1 MKLERMMA
9 ILTLLQAHEW
19 LQAGELASR
28 FEVSVRTIYRDIE
41 ALNLAGIPIE
51 TRQGAGGGI
60 RVMPGFKLDAS
71 LLTERD
77 LKDVVTALKSI
88 STALPG
94 SPESVLLEKIDRAVP
109 NARKPE
115 FRRRTNEVVIDI
127 SPWGDDERQREK
139 LAVLRGALEEGR
151 VLAFDYL
158 DSQGKR
164 TRREVEPQTLVF
176 KGMNWYLFGWCRKAA
191 DFRMFR
197 LSRLTA
203 PALLDASFEP
213 REVLTEERP
222 WHASWVAPER
232 NLALVLRFGAA
243 LEARLG
249 EWFDAE
255 QIEARPEG
263 GFHVR
268 LQMPDTP
275 WLDAYVLGFGSAAE
289 VLEPPALRERIARTA
304 REMATLY
311 GT

>member
-51 TRQGAGGGI
+51 TRQGTGGGI

-94 SPESVLLEKIDRAVP
+94 SPESVLLEKLDRAVP
-109 NARKPE
+109 QARKPE
-115 FRRRTNEVVIDI
+115 FRRRTNEVIIDI

-139 LAVLRGALEEGR
+139 LAVLRSALEAGK

-158 DSQGKR
+158 DSQGIR
-164 TRREVEPQTLVF
+164 SRREVEPQTLVF
-176 KGMNWYLFGWCRKAA
+176 KGMNWYLFGWCRKAK
-191 DFRMFR
+191 DFRTFR

-203 PALLDASFEP
+203 PTVLDEGFQP

-222 WHASWVAPER
+222 WHTSWVAPER
-232 NLALVLRFGAA
+232 NLALVLRFGPESQAHLA
-243 LEARLG
+243 

-268 LQMPDTP
+268 LQMADTP
-275 WLDAYVLGFGSAAE
+275 WLDAYVLGFGAAAE
-289 VLEPPALRERIARTA
+289 VLEPPALRARIARTA
-304 REMATLY
+304 REIASLY
-311 GT
+311 ES